1 MIDIMNLLLCIIGV
15 VVVVEATSSSF
26 LIQDG
31 SSVKAFSK
39 RYSGR
44 NLALSPATCWKD
56 CLPLKPP
63 SCVRQCQGR
72 KRKRRER
79 CVEDCKPIRK
89 KEHVAFKLCQK
100 NCRTAVVRAKLAR
113 VAPPETA
120 SAADGRLAAQ
130 PDPTAEED
138 PGVKV
143 EEKVVKTEDEHE
155 IEELEKEEAEA
166 IREGQIE
173 EIEKKEE
180 QEDGGFIGRPINSAE
195 SQADCAL
202 RCSAENGRIH
212 NGVDICTV
220 ECALSNSP
228 DSCMP
233 ACNMIRKEKLKVCQM
248 RCRSPEVPTPPAVEG
263 HDRM

>member
-39 RYSGR
+39 RYGGR

-166 IREGQIE
+166 IREVQIE
-173 EIEKKEE
+173 EIEKK
-180 QEDGGFIGRPINSAE
+180 QLPV
-195 SQADCAL
+195 
-202 RCSAENGRIH
+202 RIA
-212 NGVDICTV
+212 V
-220 ECALSNSP
+220 LP
-228 DSCMP
+228 DH
-233 ACNMIRKEKLKVCQM
+233 
-248 RCRSPEVPTPPAVEG
+248 PTPVELRKHVKDPVPVILWG
-263 HDRM
+263 EGITPDQVEVYDEESVKEGSLGTMDQKTFFVLFFN